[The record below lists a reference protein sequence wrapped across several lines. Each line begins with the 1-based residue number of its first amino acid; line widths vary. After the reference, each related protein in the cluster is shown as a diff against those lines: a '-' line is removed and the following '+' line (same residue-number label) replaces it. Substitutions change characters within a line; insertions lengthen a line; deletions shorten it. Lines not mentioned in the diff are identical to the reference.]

1 MRKDDKDLWLKALKE
16 QLEDHSEPIPA
27 GGWDR
32 LEQALNVPAVPKKII
47 PLRKW
52 AYVGIAATIALLFG
66 IGSLFMIDSIS
77 QSEEMQI
84 VQQVTSDFEPDV
96 LPSSSEPIEISTIV
110 PSAGAKKG
118 LAQVEKISKKQSTLD
133 AEPSSSLPVINEL
146 SIEVQEENRVG
157 SDNQQAQI
165 IDVESVEKTQ
175 KGNEETKN
183 TKNRESSSVKERTTE
198 RSSSDKLHIPVSSK
212 KRDKRRWSMGIS
224 GGSAGLM
231 ANNGET
237 SNSNMFQMSAML
249 TNDQLSQLEE
259 GSITLSTKEKIVIVS
274 GIPYRVSSNVVEYDH
289 HQPISV
295 GFSFRKYLTDKL
307 SLSTGL
313 MYTYLT
319 SDMKI
324 AEEGEEY
331 KMTQKFHYLGVP
343 IKVNYD
349 FYQYKSFQ
357 LYASAG
363 GSIERAVYGKQ
374 GNNKVTNNRFQ
385 FSVSGAVGAQI
396 NLSRR
401 VGFYVEPGVAYYFND
416 GSAFETIRSD
426 RPFNFDI
433 NAGIRFSY

>member
-1 MRKDDKDLWLKALKE
+1 MRKEDKDLWLKALKE
-16 QLEDHSEPIPA
+16 QLEDYSEPIPA

-32 LEQALNVPAVPKKII
+32 LEQSLNTSAPKKII
-47 PLRKW
+47 PFRKW
-52 AYVGIAATIALLFG
+52 AYVGVAATIALLFG
-66 IGSLFMIDSIS
+66 IGSLFMIDSLS
-77 QSEEMQI
+77 ESEEIQV
-84 VQQVTSDFEPDV
+84 VQEVSSDFEPDV
-96 LPSSSEPIEISTIV
+96 LPSSSEPVEVTTII
-110 PSAGAKKG
+110 PSVDAKER
-118 LAQVEKISKKQSTLD
+118 LAQVKKTKKEQPTSYTDPVPIIS
-133 AEPSSSLPVINEL
+133 PVTESEN
-146 SIEVQEENRVG
+146 EVQEEAKEYRDEQVQVINTE
-157 SDNQQAQI
+157 DKQ
-165 IDVESVEKTQ
+165 
-175 KGNEETKN
+175 NEEIQETN
-183 TKNRESSSVKERTTE
+183 DNARSSEPSSVKDRKVQ
-198 RSSSDKLHIPVSSK
+198 RSSSDKLHLPVTTK
-212 KRDKRRWSMGIS
+212 KRENKGWSMGFS
-224 GGSAGLM
+224 GGSTGLM
-231 ANNGET
+231 ANNGGT
-237 SNSNMFQMSAML
+237 PSGIIQMSTML

-259 GSITLSTKEKIVIVS
+259 GSITLSAKEKIVVVS

-324 AEEGEEY
+324 SEGEEEY

-343 IKVNYD
+343 IKLNYD

-401 VGFYVEPGVAYYFND
+401 VGFYVEPGVAYYFKD
-416 GSAFETIRSD
+416 GSDFETIRSD

-433 NAGIRFSY
+433 NAGIRLSY